1 MDDNCTL
8 GVGVGRDSSL
18 EDNCTPQGV
27 GTESL
32 EDLGLPSVAFGK
44 MPEIKSMDP
53 CKQVAGWMGEV
64 AGTGSQPS
72 EV

>member
-1 MDDNCTL
+1 MGTE
-8 GVGVGRDSSL
+8 SL

-32 EDLGLPSVAFGK
+32 EVLGLPSVAFGK
-44 MPEIKSMDP
+44 MPEIKFMDP

-64 AGTGSQPS
+64 AGTGSQPN